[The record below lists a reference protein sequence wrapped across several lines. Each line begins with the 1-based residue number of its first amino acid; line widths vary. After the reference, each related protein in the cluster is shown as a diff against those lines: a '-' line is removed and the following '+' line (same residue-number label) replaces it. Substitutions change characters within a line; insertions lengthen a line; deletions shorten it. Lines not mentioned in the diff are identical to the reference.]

1 MGARNYISHYL
12 LGAFV
17 SDYTGAA
24 PKNSHNLIRLNRV
37 QDSSFSISPQ
47 RQSIKQ
53 LSTEHY
59 LEEKIV
65 YAPEVNFNFSYL
77 LTDGHNEKAL
87 GLNIYASGDPQP
99 SALEAPL
106 GPQGKPFLNKVEE
119 DKNIFLAICPQGGK
133 GVSINEVNN
142 QVTTGDFVGNDII
155 GFGNCYLTNM
165 SIEGQVGDMARASVA
180 FAAANVNYNC
190 YGRRGDGLNP
200 EPDPA
205 MSKYSGVPNPSIN
218 TDKGTYP
225 GYSGFNFVQDSYEPY
240 DSALLPGDIYLTLEN
255 LNYGGHILKEDE
267 STCNEGPLAIQGFK
281 INLPIQ
287 RKDLYGFGSM
297 YPYSRKMMWPQ
308 EGTLDIS
315 LHADIYKTGSLSKLL
330 CEDRFYDLM
339 IYLKRRECP
348 LPCEPG
354 GADAITYRI
363 SNAKFRGESFSHSMG
378 DFGEAQISFS
388 FENTQHTGL
397 YMSGTYPINQTV
409 LAQENLA
416 DFLTQNQEAFLFSQ
430 RPTLF

>member
-1 MGARNYISHYL
+1 
-12 LGAFV
+12 
-17 SDYTGAA
+17 
-24 PKNSHNLIRLNRV
+24 
-37 QDSSFSISPQ
+37 
-47 RQSIKQ
+47 
-53 LSTEHY
+53 
-59 LEEKIV
+59 
-65 YAPEVNFNFSYL
+65 
-77 LTDGHNEKAL
+77 
-87 GLNIYASGDPQP
+87 
-99 SALEAPL
+99 
-106 GPQGKPFLNKVEE
+106 
-119 DKNIFLAICPQGGK
+119 
-133 GVSINEVNN
+133 
-142 QVTTGDFVGNDII
+142 
-155 GFGNCYLTNM
+155 
-165 SIEGQVGDMARASVA
+165 
-180 FAAANVNYNC
+180 
-190 YGRRGDGLNP
+190 
-200 EPDPA
+200 